1 MFRHK
6 THSGEK
12 SAAHLS
18 ASGVATVGRSVAL
31 FVLCDMVR
39 HIMARF
45 FSNAIST
52 NVTALAVP
60 ARTLVSPGT
69 LVFLG

>member
-1 MFRHK
+1 M
-6 THSGEK
+6 
-12 SAAHLS
+12 
-18 ASGVATVGRSVAL
+18 VG
-31 FVLCDMVR
+31 

-45 FSNAIST
+45 FNNAIST
-52 NVTALAVP
+52 SVTAFAVP

>member
-1 MFRHK
+1 VERNVLRI
-6 THSGEK
+6 ER
-12 SAAHLS
+12 LWRR
-18 ASGVATVGRSVAL
+18 TVGRSVAL
-31 FVLCDMVR
+31 FFLCVMVR

-45 FSNAIST
+45 FNNAIST

>member
-1 MFRHK
+1 VERNVLRI
-6 THSGEK
+6 ER
-12 SAAHLS
+12 
-18 ASGVATVGRSVAL
+18 SGVATVGRSVAL
-31 FVLCDMVR
+31 FFLCDMVR

-52 NVTALAVP
+52 NVIALAVP